1 MAKPTTPKPS
11 ELEKHAAAIRAELNV
26 PRQSEIFRAAVE
38 AGFLVALADGTID
51 DDERAAIV
59 RAVEIL
65 SVGAVI
71 EWEADTL
78 VDECAERADKDGVEA
93 RAAAVGAE
101 LKALG
106 HPEAGLL
113 FAATIAR
120 ASKGVDKNE
129 AELLKTIGVAA
140 GLTPDAVK
148 GIVKRA
154 AGGTG

>member
-1 MAKPTTPKPS
+1 MAKSTTPKVN
-11 ELEKHAAAIRAELNV
+11 ELEKHAAEIRAELKV
-26 PRQSEIFRAAVE
+26 PRQNEVFRAAVE
-38 AGFLVALADGTID
+38 AGFLTALADGTID
-51 DDERAAIV
+51 ADEKEAIV

-71 EWEADTL
+71 EWEAETL
-78 VDECAERADKDGVEA
+78 VDECAERADKEGVDA

-106 HPEAGLL
+106 HPEAGIL

-120 ASKGVDKNE
+120 ASKGVDKSE

-140 GLTPDAVK
+140 GLTPEAVK

-154 AGGTG
+154 AG